1 MSLEQV
7 INTQNESLNQIIS
20 SLQELVLSYKNGN
33 LSLEDVKKL
42 INETIENIS
51 NDYIKESELK
61 EKLEALLEE
70 LDINANINEESLK
83 EVVLKV
89 VLENQESLKGDKG
102 DPFTY
107 EDFTEEQLKNLKGQ
121 DGAKGADGKSAYEL
135 WLENEENTG
144 KSQDEFLE
152 SLKGDKGDPFTYE
165 DFTEEQLENLKGQNG
180 AKGANGKSAYELWLE
195 NEENT
200 GKSQDEFLESLKGDK
215 GEDGDKISDEKLRQ
229 TLEEVSKPLLEES
242 FHQVGNTINNT
253 LSIVS
258 NALEK
263 NALLCN
269 ITNTPPPEQTQ
280 TNNGYKKG
288 FIWIDNSKTPN
299 DIYVS
304 DFTSWIKVELNK
316 EPEVNRLRLT
326 VQTALRGGSV
336 CLSDVRLIKENKTA
350 IYAEN
355 IQIDKENK
363 SATGLYDIDGKE
375 YEVRISSTINAD
387 YGDYDLITGGYIC
400 GTNLAFL
407 TPYEYILDFDKPLPK
422 NIIGIAAR
430 PTGYSQNFS
439 SYLNIE
445 AYASSIGRPLFSLN
459 FTNSYY
465 SDAIARDYTLNIR
478 DGSEITLN

>member
-1 MSLEQV
+1 MFNKGDKMSLEQL

-20 SLQELVLSYKNGN
+20 SLEELVLAYKRGN
-33 LSLEDVKKL
+33 LSLEDVKRL
-42 INETIENIS
+42 INEAIENIS
-51 NDYIKESELK
+51 SDYIKESELK

-70 LDINANINEESLK
+70 LNINANINEESLK

-107 EDFTEEQLKNLKGQ
+107 EDFTEEQLENLKGQ

-144 KSQDEFLE
+144 KSENEFL
-152 SLKGDKGDPFTYE
+152 
-165 DFTEEQLENLKGQNG
+165 
-180 AKGANGKSAYELWLE
+180 A
-195 NEENT
+195 
-200 GKSQDEFLESLKGDK
+200 SLKGDK

-242 FHQVGNTINNT
+242 FHQIGNTINNT
-253 LSIVS
+253 LSIIS

-304 DFTSWIKVELNK
+304 DFTSWIKVGLSK
-316 EPEVNRLRLT
+316 EPEINRLRLT
-326 VQTALRGGSV
+326 VQTAYRGGTV
-336 CLSDVRLIKENKTA
+336 CLSDVRLINENKIA
-350 IYAEN
+350 IYAKN

-375 YEVRISSTINAD
+375 YEVKISSTINAD

-400 GTNLAFL
+400 GTNLAYMV
-407 TPYEYILDFDKPLPK
+407 PYEYILYFDKPLPK

-439 SYLNIE
+439 NYLNIE
-445 AYASSIGRPLFSLN
+445 AYASSIGKPLFSLI

-465 SDAIARDYTLNIR
+465 NDAIARDYVLNIR

>member
-1 MSLEQV
+1 MFNKGDKMSLEQV

-70 LDINANINEESLK
+70 LGINANINEESLK

-144 KSQDEFLE
+144 KSQDEFL
-152 SLKGDKGDPFTYE
+152 
-165 DFTEEQLENLKGQNG
+165 
-180 AKGANGKSAYELWLE
+180 A
-195 NEENT
+195 
-200 GKSQDEFLESLKGDK
+200 SLKGDK

-304 DFTSWIKVELNK
+304 DFTSWIKVELSK

-350 IYAEN
+350 IYAKN

-400 GTNLAFL
+400 GTNLAVL

-445 AYASSIGRPLFSLN
+445 AYVSSIGKPLFSLN

>member
-1 MSLEQV
+1 MSVDLREIAIKTEEINKDFSEALE
-7 INTQNESLNQIIS
+7 ILK
-20 SLQELVLSYKNGN
+20 ELFKNG
-33 LSLEDVKKL
+33 VKPSDESIKNA
-42 INETIENIS
+42 INEVLTSFNF
-51 NDYIKESELK
+51 IKQSELK

-107 EDFTEEQLKNLKGQ
+107 EDFTEEQLENLKGQ

-144 KSQDEFLE
+144 KSQDEFL
-152 SLKGDKGDPFTYE
+152 
-165 DFTEEQLENLKGQNG
+165 
-180 AKGANGKSAYELWLE
+180 A
-195 NEENT
+195 
-200 GKSQDEFLESLKGDK
+200 SLKGDK

-253 LSIVS
+253 LSIIS

-304 DFTSWIKVELNK
+304 DFTSWIKVELSK

-326 VQTALRGGSV
+326 VQTAYRGGSV
-336 CLSDVRLIKENKTA
+336 CLSDVRLIKEDKTA
-350 IYAEN
+350 IYAKN

-400 GTNLAFL
+400 GTNLAYM

-445 AYASSIGRPLFSLN
+445 AYVSSIGKPLFSLN

>member
-1 MSLEQV
+1 MFNKGDKMSVDLREIAIKTEEINKDFSEALE
-7 INTQNESLNQIIS
+7 ILK
-20 SLQELVLSYKNGN
+20 ELFKNG
-33 LSLEDVKKL
+33 VKPSDESIKNA
-42 INETIENIS
+42 INEVLTSFNF
-51 NDYIKESELK
+51 IKQSELK

-70 LDINANINEESLK
+70 LNINANINEESLK

-107 EDFTEEQLKNLKGQ
+107 EDFTEEQLENLKGQ
-121 DGAKGADGKSAYEL
+121 D
-135 WLENEENTG
+135 
-144 KSQDEFLE
+144 
-152 SLKGDKGDPFTYE
+152 
-165 DFTEEQLENLKGQNG
+165 G

-200 GKSQDEFLESLKGDK
+200 GKSQDEFLASLKGDK

-304 DFTSWIKVELNK
+304 DFTSWIKVELSK

-350 IYAEN
+350 IYAKN

-400 GTNLAFL
+400 GTNLAYM

-445 AYASSIGRPLFSLN
+445 AYASSIGKPLFSLN

>member
-1 MSLEQV
+1 MFNKGDKMSLEQV

-107 EDFTEEQLKNLKGQ
+107 EDFTEEQLENLKGQ

-144 KSQDEFLE
+144 KSQDEFL
-152 SLKGDKGDPFTYE
+152 
-165 DFTEEQLENLKGQNG
+165 
-180 AKGANGKSAYELWLE
+180 A
-195 NEENT
+195 
-200 GKSQDEFLESLKGDK
+200 SLKGDK

-304 DFTSWIKVELNK
+304 DFTSWIKVELSK

-350 IYAEN
+350 IYAKN

-363 SATGLYDIDGKE
+363 SAIGLYDIDGKE

-400 GTNLAFL
+400 GTNLAVL

-445 AYASSIGRPLFSLN
+445 AYVSSIGKPLFSLN

>member
-1 MSLEQV
+1 MSVDLREIAIKTEEINKDFSEALE
-7 INTQNESLNQIIS
+7 ILK
-20 SLQELVLSYKNGN
+20 ELFKNG
-33 LSLEDVKKL
+33 VKPSDESIKNA
-42 INETIENIS
+42 INEVLTSFNF
-51 NDYIKESELK
+51 IKQSELK

-70 LDINANINEESLK
+70 LNINANINEESLK

-107 EDFTEEQLKNLKGQ
+107 EDFTEEQLENLKGQ
-121 DGAKGADGKSAYEL
+121 D
-135 WLENEENTG
+135 
-144 KSQDEFLE
+144 
-152 SLKGDKGDPFTYE
+152 
-165 DFTEEQLENLKGQNG
+165 G

-200 GKSQDEFLESLKGDK
+200 GKSQDEFLASLKGDK

-304 DFTSWIKVELNK
+304 DFTSWIKVELSK

-350 IYAEN
+350 IYAKN

-400 GTNLAFL
+400 GTNLAYM

-445 AYASSIGRPLFSLN
+445 AYASSIGKPLFSLN

>member
-1 MSLEQV
+1 MFNKGDKMSVDLREIAIKTEEINKDFSEALE
-7 INTQNESLNQIIS
+7 ILK
-20 SLQELVLSYKNGN
+20 ELFKNG
-33 LSLEDVKKL
+33 VKPSDESIKNA
-42 INETIENIS
+42 INEVLTSFNF
-51 NDYIKESELK
+51 IKQSELK

-70 LDINANINEESLK
+70 LNINANINEESLK

-107 EDFTEEQLKNLKGQ
+107 EDFTEEQLENLKGQ

-144 KSQDEFLE
+144 KSQDEFL
-152 SLKGDKGDPFTYE
+152 
-165 DFTEEQLENLKGQNG
+165 
-180 AKGANGKSAYELWLE
+180 A
-195 NEENT
+195 
-200 GKSQDEFLESLKGDK
+200 SLKGDK

-304 DFTSWIKVELNK
+304 DFTSWIKVELSK

-326 VQTALRGGSV
+326 VQTAYRGGSV
-336 CLSDVRLIKENKTA
+336 CLSDVRLIKEDKTA
-350 IYAEN
+350 IYAKN

-400 GTNLAFL
+400 GTNLAVL

-445 AYASSIGRPLFSLN
+445 AYASSIGKPLFSLN

>member
-70 LDINANINEESLK
+70 LGINANINEESLK

-107 EDFTEEQLKNLKGQ
+107 EDFTEEQLENLKGQ

-144 KSQDEFLE
+144 KSQDEFL
-152 SLKGDKGDPFTYE
+152 
-165 DFTEEQLENLKGQNG
+165 
-180 AKGANGKSAYELWLE
+180 A
-195 NEENT
+195 
-200 GKSQDEFLESLKGDK
+200 SLKGDK

-304 DFTSWIKVELNK
+304 DFTSWIKVDLSK

-326 VQTALRGGSV
+326 VQTVLRGGSV

-350 IYAEN
+350 IYAKN

-400 GTNLAFL
+400 GTNLAVL

-422 NIIGIAAR
+422 NIIGIAAK

-445 AYASSIGRPLFSLN
+445 AYVSSIGKPLFSLN

-465 SDAIARDYTLNIR
+465 SNAIARDYTLNIR

>member
-1 MSLEQV
+1 MFNKGDKMSVDLREIAIKTEEINKDFSEALE
-7 INTQNESLNQIIS
+7 ILK
-20 SLQELVLSYKNGN
+20 ELFKNG
-33 LSLEDVKKL
+33 VKPSDESIKNA
-42 INETIENIS
+42 INEVLTSFNF
-51 NDYIKESELK
+51 IKQSELK

-107 EDFTEEQLKNLKGQ
+107 EDFTEEQLENLKGQ

-144 KSQDEFLE
+144 KSQDEFL
-152 SLKGDKGDPFTYE
+152 
-165 DFTEEQLENLKGQNG
+165 
-180 AKGANGKSAYELWLE
+180 A
-195 NEENT
+195 
-200 GKSQDEFLESLKGDK
+200 SLKGDK

-304 DFTSWIKVELNK
+304 DFTSWIKVELSK

-326 VQTALRGGSV
+326 VQTAYRDGSV
-336 CLSDVRLIKENKTA
+336 CLSDVRLIKEDKTA
-350 IYAEN
+350 IYAKN

-400 GTNLAFL
+400 GTNLAYM

-445 AYASSIGRPLFSLN
+445 AYASSIGKPLFSLN

>member
-1 MSLEQV
+1 MSVDLREIAIKTEEINKDFSEALE
-7 INTQNESLNQIIS
+7 ILK
-20 SLQELVLSYKNGN
+20 ELFKNG
-33 LSLEDVKKL
+33 VKPSDESIKNA
-42 INETIENIS
+42 INEVLTSFNF
-51 NDYIKESELK
+51 IKQSELK

-107 EDFTEEQLKNLKGQ
+107 EDFTEEQLENLKGQ

-144 KSQDEFLE
+144 KSQDEFL
-152 SLKGDKGDPFTYE
+152 
-165 DFTEEQLENLKGQNG
+165 
-180 AKGANGKSAYELWLE
+180 A
-195 NEENT
+195 
-200 GKSQDEFLESLKGDK
+200 SLKGDK

-304 DFTSWIKVELNK
+304 DFTSWIKVELSK

-326 VQTALRGGSV
+326 VQTAYRGGSV
-336 CLSDVRLIKENKTA
+336 CLSDVRLIKEDKTA
-350 IYAEN
+350 IYAKN

-387 YGDYDLITGGYIC
+387 YGDYDLITGG
-400 GTNLAFL
+400 
-407 TPYEYILDFDKPLPK
+407 
-422 NIIGIAAR
+422 
-430 PTGYSQNFS
+430 
-439 SYLNIE
+439 
-445 AYASSIGRPLFSLN
+445 
-459 FTNSYY
+459 
-465 SDAIARDYTLNIR
+465 
-478 DGSEITLN
+478 

>member
-70 LDINANINEESLK
+70 LNINEESLK
-83 EVVLKV
+83 ESLKEFVLKV

-107 EDFTEEQLKNLKGQ
+107 EDFTEEQLENLKGQ
-121 DGAKGADGKSAYEL
+121 D
-135 WLENEENTG
+135 
-144 KSQDEFLE
+144 
-152 SLKGDKGDPFTYE
+152 
-165 DFTEEQLENLKGQNG
+165 G

-350 IYAEN
+350 IYAKN

-400 GTNLAFL
+400 GTNLAIS

-445 AYASSIGRPLFSLN
+445 AYASSIGKPLFSLN

>member
-1 MSLEQV
+1 MFNKGDKMSVDLREIAIKTEEINKDFSEALE
-7 INTQNESLNQIIS
+7 ILK
-20 SLQELVLSYKNGN
+20 ELFKNG
-33 LSLEDVKKL
+33 VKPSDESIKNA
-42 INETIENIS
+42 INEVLTSFNF
-51 NDYIKESELK
+51 IKQSELK

-107 EDFTEEQLKNLKGQ
+107 EDFTEEQLENLKGQ

-144 KSQDEFLE
+144 KSQDEFL
-152 SLKGDKGDPFTYE
+152 
-165 DFTEEQLENLKGQNG
+165 
-180 AKGANGKSAYELWLE
+180 A
-195 NEENT
+195 
-200 GKSQDEFLESLKGDK
+200 SLKGDK

-304 DFTSWIKVELNK
+304 DFTSWIKVELSK

-350 IYAEN
+350 IYAKN

-400 GTNLAFL
+400 GTNLAVL

-445 AYASSIGRPLFSLN
+445 AYVSSIGKPLFSLN

>member
-1 MSLEQV
+1 MSVDLREIAIKTEEINKDFSEALE
-7 INTQNESLNQIIS
+7 ILK
-20 SLQELVLSYKNGN
+20 ELFKNG
-33 LSLEDVKKL
+33 VKPSDESIKNA
-42 INETIENIS
+42 INEVLTSFNF
-51 NDYIKESELK
+51 IKQSELK

-89 VLENQESLKGDKG
+89 VLENQESIKGDKG

-107 EDFTEEQLKNLKGQ
+107 EDFTEEQLENLKGQ

-144 KSQDEFLE
+144 KSQDEFL
-152 SLKGDKGDPFTYE
+152 
-165 DFTEEQLENLKGQNG
+165 
-180 AKGANGKSAYELWLE
+180 A
-195 NEENT
+195 
-200 GKSQDEFLESLKGDK
+200 SLKGDK

-304 DFTSWIKVELNK
+304 DFTSWIKVELSK

-326 VQTALRGGSV
+326 VQTAYRGGSV
-336 CLSDVRLIKENKTA
+336 CLSDVRLIKEDKTA
-350 IYAEN
+350 IYAKN

-387 YGDYDLITGGYIC
+387 YGDYDLIMGGYIC
-400 GTNLAFL
+400 GTNLAYM

-445 AYASSIGRPLFSLN
+445 AYASSIGKPLFSLN

>member
-1 MSLEQV
+1 MFNKGDKMSVDLREIAIKTEEINKDFSEALE
-7 INTQNESLNQIIS
+7 ILK
-20 SLQELVLSYKNGN
+20 ELFKNG
-33 LSLEDVKKL
+33 VKPSDESIKNA
-42 INETIENIS
+42 INEVLTSFNF
-51 NDYIKESELK
+51 IKQSELK

-107 EDFTEEQLKNLKGQ
+107 EDFTEEQLENLKGQ

-144 KSQDEFLE
+144 KSQDEFLA
-152 SLKGDKGDPFTYE
+152 SLKG
-165 DFTEEQLENLKGQNG
+165 N
-180 AKGANGKSAYELWLE
+180 
-195 NEENT
+195 
-200 GKSQDEFLESLKGDK
+200 K

-253 LSIVS
+253 LSIIS

-304 DFTSWIKVELNK
+304 DFTSWIKVELSK

-350 IYAEN
+350 IYAKN

-400 GTNLAFL
+400 GTNLAVL

-445 AYASSIGRPLFSLN
+445 AYASSIGKPLFSLN

>member
-1 MSLEQV
+1 MSVDLREIAIKTEEINKDFSEALE
-7 INTQNESLNQIIS
+7 ILK
-20 SLQELVLSYKNGN
+20 ELFKNG
-33 LSLEDVKKL
+33 VKPSDESIKNA
-42 INETIENIS
+42 INEVLTSFNF
-51 NDYIKESELK
+51 IKQSELK

-107 EDFTEEQLKNLKGQ
+107 EDFTEEQLENLKGQ
-121 DGAKGADGKSAYEL
+121 D
-135 WLENEENTG
+135 
-144 KSQDEFLE
+144 
-152 SLKGDKGDPFTYE
+152 
-165 DFTEEQLENLKGQNG
+165 G

-304 DFTSWIKVELNK
+304 DFTSWIKVELSK

-350 IYAEN
+350 IYAKN

-400 GTNLAFL
+400 GTNLAYM

-445 AYASSIGRPLFSLN
+445 AYVSSIGKPLFSLN

>member
-1 MSLEQV
+1 MFNKGDKMSLEQV

-70 LDINANINEESLK
+70 LDINANINKESLK

-144 KSQDEFLE
+144 KSQDEFL
-152 SLKGDKGDPFTYE
+152 
-165 DFTEEQLENLKGQNG
+165 
-180 AKGANGKSAYELWLE
+180 A
-195 NEENT
+195 
-200 GKSQDEFLESLKGDK
+200 SLKGDK

-304 DFTSWIKVELNK
+304 DFTSWIKVELSK

-350 IYAEN
+350 IYAKN

-363 SATGLYDIDGKE
+363 SAIGLYDIDGKE

-387 YGDYDLITGGYIC
+387 YGDYDLITG
-400 GTNLAFL
+400 
-407 TPYEYILDFDKPLPK
+407 
-422 NIIGIAAR
+422 
-430 PTGYSQNFS
+430 
-439 SYLNIE
+439 YLRKTCSLC
-445 AYASSIGRPLFSLN
+445 YTTLSSI
-459 FTNSYY
+459 
-465 SDAIARDYTLNIR
+465 I
-478 DGSEITLN
+478 

>member
-1 MSLEQV
+1 MSVDLREIAIKTEEINKDFSEALE
-7 INTQNESLNQIIS
+7 ILK
-20 SLQELVLSYKNGN
+20 ELFKNG
-33 LSLEDVKKL
+33 VKPSDESIKNA
-42 INETIENIS
+42 INEVLTSFNF
-51 NDYIKESELK
+51 IKQSELK

-107 EDFTEEQLKNLKGQ
+107 EDFTEEQLENLKGQ

-144 KSQDEFLE
+144 KSQDEFL
-152 SLKGDKGDPFTYE
+152 
-165 DFTEEQLENLKGQNG
+165 
-180 AKGANGKSAYELWLE
+180 A
-195 NEENT
+195 
-200 GKSQDEFLESLKGDK
+200 SLKGDK

-304 DFTSWIKVELNK
+304 DFTSWIKVELSK

-326 VQTALRGGSV
+326 VQTAYRGGSV
-336 CLSDVRLIKENKTA
+336 CLSDVRLIKEDKTA
-350 IYAEN
+350 IYAKN

-400 GTNLAFL
+400 GTNLAVS

-445 AYASSIGRPLFSLN
+445 AYASSIGKPLFSLN

>member
-1 MSLEQV
+1 MSVDLREIAIKTEEINKDFSEALE
-7 INTQNESLNQIIS
+7 ILK
-20 SLQELVLSYKNGN
+20 ELFKNG
-33 LSLEDVKKL
+33 VKPSDESIKNA
-42 INETIENIS
+42 INEVLTSFNF
-51 NDYIKESELK
+51 IKQSELK

-107 EDFTEEQLKNLKGQ
+107 EDFTEEQLENLKGQ

-144 KSQDEFLE
+144 KSQDEFL
-152 SLKGDKGDPFTYE
+152 
-165 DFTEEQLENLKGQNG
+165 
-180 AKGANGKSAYELWLE
+180 A
-195 NEENT
+195 
-200 GKSQDEFLESLKGDK
+200 SLKGDK

-304 DFTSWIKVELNK
+304 DFTSWIKVELSK

-326 VQTALRGGSV
+326 VQTAYRGGSV
-336 CLSDVRLIKENKTA
+336 CLSDVRLIKEDKTA
-350 IYAEN
+350 IYAKN

-400 GTNLAFL
+400 GTNLAYM

-445 AYASSIGRPLFSLN
+445 AYVSSIGKPLFSLN

>member
-1 MSLEQV
+1 MFNKGDKMSVDLREIAIKTEEINKDFSEALE
-7 INTQNESLNQIIS
+7 ILK
-20 SLQELVLSYKNGN
+20 ELFKNG
-33 LSLEDVKKL
+33 VKPSDESIKNA
-42 INETIENIS
+42 INEVLTSFNF
-51 NDYIKESELK
+51 IKQSELK
-61 EKLEALLEE
+61 ERLEALLEE
-70 LDINANINEESLK
+70 LNINANINEESLK

-107 EDFTEEQLKNLKGQ
+107 EDFTEEQLENLKGQ
-121 DGAKGADGKSAYEL
+121 DGAKGADGKSTYEL

-144 KSQDEFLE
+144 KSQGEFL
-152 SLKGDKGDPFTYE
+152 
-165 DFTEEQLENLKGQNG
+165 
-180 AKGANGKSAYELWLE
+180 A
-195 NEENT
+195 
-200 GKSQDEFLESLKGDK
+200 SLKGDK

-253 LSIVS
+253 LSIIS

-304 DFTSWIKVELNK
+304 DFTSWIKVELSK

-336 CLSDVRLIKENKTA
+336 CLSDVRLIKENKTT
-350 IYAEN
+350 IYAKN

-400 GTNLAFL
+400 GTNLAVS

-445 AYASSIGRPLFSLN
+445 AYASSIGKPLFSLK

>member
-1 MSLEQV
+1 MFNKGDKMSLEQV

-107 EDFTEEQLKNLKGQ
+107 EDFTEEQLENLKGQ

-144 KSQDEFLE
+144 KSQDEFL
-152 SLKGDKGDPFTYE
+152 
-165 DFTEEQLENLKGQNG
+165 
-180 AKGANGKSAYELWLE
+180 A
-195 NEENT
+195 
-200 GKSQDEFLESLKGDK
+200 SLKGDK

-253 LSIVS
+253 LSIIS

-304 DFTSWIKVELNK
+304 DFTSWIKVGLSK

-326 VQTALRGGSV
+326 VQTAYRGGSV

-350 IYAEN
+350 IYAKN

-400 GTNLAFL
+400 GTNLAFS

-430 PTGYSQNFS
+430 PTGYSRNFS

-445 AYASSIGRPLFSLN
+445 AYASSIGKPLFSLN

>member
-1 MSLEQV
+1 MFNKGDKMSLEQL

-20 SLQELVLSYKNGN
+20 SLEELVLAYKRGN
-33 LSLEDVKKL
+33 LSLEDVKRL
-42 INETIENIS
+42 INEAIENIS
-51 NDYIKESELK
+51 SDYIKESELK
-61 EKLEALLEE
+61 EKLEVLLEE
-70 LDINANINEESLK
+70 LNINANIDEESLK

-89 VLENQESLKGDKG
+89 VLENK
-102 DPFTY
+102 
-107 EDFTEEQLKNLKGQ
+107 
-121 DGAKGADGKSAYEL
+121 A
-135 WLENEENTG
+135 
-144 KSQDEFLE
+144 
-152 SLKGDKGDPFTYE
+152 
-165 DFTEEQLENLKGQNG
+165 
-180 AKGANGKSAYELWLE
+180 
-195 NEENT
+195 
-200 GKSQDEFLESLKGDK
+200 SLKGDK

-242 FHQVGNTINNT
+242 FHQIGNTINNT
-253 LSIVS
+253 LSIIS

-280 TNNGYKKG
+280 VHNGYKKG

-304 DFTSWIKVELNK
+304 DFTSWIKVGLSK
-316 EPEVNRLRLT
+316 EPEINRLRLT
-326 VQTALRGGSV
+326 VQTAYRGGTV
-336 CLSDVRLIKENKTA
+336 CLSDVRLINENKIA
-350 IYAEN
+350 IYAKN

-375 YEVRISSTINAD
+375 YEVKISSTINAD

-400 GTNLAFL
+400 GTNLAYMV
-407 TPYEYILDFDKPLPK
+407 PYEYILYFDKPLPK

-439 SYLNIE
+439 NYLNIE
-445 AYASSIGRPLFSLN
+445 AYASSIGKPLFSLI

-465 SDAIARDYTLNIR
+465 NDAIARDYVLNIR

>member
-1 MSLEQV
+1 MSVDLREIAIKTEEINKDFSEALE
-7 INTQNESLNQIIS
+7 ILK
-20 SLQELVLSYKNGN
+20 ELFKNG
-33 LSLEDVKKL
+33 VKPSDESIKNA
-42 INETIENIS
+42 INEVLTSFNF
-51 NDYIKESELK
+51 IKQSELK

-107 EDFTEEQLKNLKGQ
+107 EDFTEEQLENLKGQ

-144 KSQDEFLE
+144 KSQDEFL
-152 SLKGDKGDPFTYE
+152 
-165 DFTEEQLENLKGQNG
+165 
-180 AKGANGKSAYELWLE
+180 A
-195 NEENT
+195 
-200 GKSQDEFLESLKGDK
+200 SLKGDK

-304 DFTSWIKVELNK
+304 DFTSWIKVELSK

-326 VQTALRGGSV
+326 VQTAYRGGSV

-350 IYAEN
+350 IYAKN

-400 GTNLAFL
+400 GTNLAYM

-445 AYASSIGRPLFSLN
+445 AYASSIGKPLFSLN

>member
-1 MSLEQV
+1 MFNKGDKMSVDLREIAIKTEEINKDFSEALE
-7 INTQNESLNQIIS
+7 ILK
-20 SLQELVLSYKNGN
+20 ELFKNG
-33 LSLEDVKKL
+33 VKPSDESIKNA
-42 INETIENIS
+42 INEVLTSFNF
-51 NDYIKESELK
+51 IKQSELK

-107 EDFTEEQLKNLKGQ
+107 EDFTEEQLENLKGQ

-144 KSQDEFLE
+144 KSQDEFL
-152 SLKGDKGDPFTYE
+152 
-165 DFTEEQLENLKGQNG
+165 
-180 AKGANGKSAYELWLE
+180 A
-195 NEENT
+195 
-200 GKSQDEFLESLKGDK
+200 SLKGDK

-304 DFTSWIKVELNK
+304 DFTSWIKVELSK

-326 VQTALRGGSV
+326 VQTAYRGGSV
-336 CLSDVRLIKENKTA
+336 CLSDVRLIKEDKTA
-350 IYAEN
+350 IYAKN

-400 GTNLAFL
+400 GTNLAYM

-445 AYASSIGRPLFSLN
+445 AYASSIGKPLFSLN

>member
-1 MSLEQV
+1 MFNKGDKMSLEQV

-70 LDINANINEESLK
+70 LDINANINKESLK

-144 KSQDEFLE
+144 KSQDEFL
-152 SLKGDKGDPFTYE
+152 
-165 DFTEEQLENLKGQNG
+165 
-180 AKGANGKSAYELWLE
+180 A
-195 NEENT
+195 
-200 GKSQDEFLESLKGDK
+200 SLKGDK

-304 DFTSWIKVELNK
+304 DFTSWIKVELSK

-350 IYAEN
+350 IYAKN

-363 SATGLYDIDGKE
+363 SAIGLYDIDGKE

-400 GTNLAFL
+400 GTNLAVL

-445 AYASSIGRPLFSLN
+445 AYVSSIGKPLFSLN

-465 SDAIARDYTLNIR
+465 SNAIARDYTLNIR

>member
-1 MSLEQV
+1 MSVDLREIAIKTEEINKDFSEALE
-7 INTQNESLNQIIS
+7 ILK
-20 SLQELVLSYKNGN
+20 ELFKNG
-33 LSLEDVKKL
+33 VKPSDESIKNA
-42 INETIENIS
+42 INEVLTSFNF
-51 NDYIKESELK
+51 IKQSELK

-70 LDINANINEESLK
+70 LGINANINEESLK

-107 EDFTEEQLKNLKGQ
+107 EDFTEEQLENLKGQ

-144 KSQDEFLE
+144 KSQDEFL
-152 SLKGDKGDPFTYE
+152 
-165 DFTEEQLENLKGQNG
+165 
-180 AKGANGKSAYELWLE
+180 A
-195 NEENT
+195 
-200 GKSQDEFLESLKGDK
+200 SLKGDK

-304 DFTSWIKVELNK
+304 DFTSWIKVELSK

-326 VQTALRGGSV
+326 VQTAYRGGSV
-336 CLSDVRLIKENKTA
+336 CLSDVRLIKEDKTA
-350 IYAEN
+350 IYAKN

-400 GTNLAFL
+400 GTNLAYM

-445 AYASSIGRPLFSLN
+445 AYASSIGKPLFSLN

>member
-70 LDINANINEESLK
+70 LNINANINEESLK

-107 EDFTEEQLKNLKGQ
+107 EDFTEEQLENLKGQ
-121 DGAKGADGKSAYEL
+121 DGAKGAD
-135 WLENEENTG
+135 
-144 KSQDEFLE
+144 
-152 SLKGDKGDPFTYE
+152 
-165 DFTEEQLENLKGQNG
+165 
-180 AKGANGKSAYELWLE
+180 GKSAYELWLE

-304 DFTSWIKVELNK
+304 DFTSWIKVDLSK

-326 VQTALRGGSV
+326 VQTVLRGGSV

-350 IYAEN
+350 IYAKN

-400 GTNLAFL
+400 GTNLAVL

-422 NIIGIAAR
+422 NIIGIAAK

-445 AYASSIGRPLFSLN
+445 AYVSSIGKPLFSLN

>member
-1 MSLEQV
+1 MSVDLREIAIKTEEINKDFSEALE
-7 INTQNESLNQIIS
+7 ILK
-20 SLQELVLSYKNGN
+20 ELFKNG
-33 LSLEDVKKL
+33 VKPSDESIKNA
-42 INETIENIS
+42 INEVLTSFNF
-51 NDYIKESELK
+51 IKQSELK

-107 EDFTEEQLKNLKGQ
+107 EDFTEEQLENLKGQ

-144 KSQDEFLE
+144 KSQDEFL
-152 SLKGDKGDPFTYE
+152 
-165 DFTEEQLENLKGQNG
+165 
-180 AKGANGKSAYELWLE
+180 A
-195 NEENT
+195 
-200 GKSQDEFLESLKGDK
+200 SLKGDK

-304 DFTSWIKVELNK
+304 DFTSWIKVELSK

-326 VQTALRGGSV
+326 VQTAYRGGSV

-350 IYAEN
+350 IYAKN

-400 GTNLAFL
+400 GTNLAYM

-445 AYASSIGRPLFSLN
+445 AYVSSIGKPLFSLN

>member
-1 MSLEQV
+1 MSVDLREIAIKTEEINKDFSEALE
-7 INTQNESLNQIIS
+7 ILK
-20 SLQELVLSYKNGN
+20 ELFKNG
-33 LSLEDVKKL
+33 VKPSDESIKNA
-42 INETIENIS
+42 INEVLTSFNF
-51 NDYIKESELK
+51 IKQSELK

-70 LDINANINEESLK
+70 LNINANINEESLK

-107 EDFTEEQLKNLKGQ
+107 EDFTEEQLENLKGQ
-121 DGAKGADGKSAYEL
+121 D
-135 WLENEENTG
+135 
-144 KSQDEFLE
+144 
-152 SLKGDKGDPFTYE
+152 
-165 DFTEEQLENLKGQNG
+165 G

-200 GKSQDEFLESLKGDK
+200 GKSQDEFLASLKGDK

-304 DFTSWIKVELNK
+304 DFTSWIKVELSK
-316 EPEVNRLRLT
+316 EPEINRLRLT

-350 IYAEN
+350 IYAKN

-400 GTNLAFL
+400 GTNLAYM

-445 AYASSIGRPLFSLN
+445 AYASSIGKPLFSLN

>member
-1 MSLEQV
+1 MFNKGDKMSVDLREIAIKTEEINKDFSEALE
-7 INTQNESLNQIIS
+7 ILK
-20 SLQELVLSYKNGN
+20 ELFKNG
-33 LSLEDVKKL
+33 VKPSDESIKNA
-42 INETIENIS
+42 INEVLTSFNF
-51 NDYIKESELK
+51 IKQSELK

-107 EDFTEEQLKNLKGQ
+107 EDFTEEQLENLKGQ

-144 KSQDEFLE
+144 KSQDEFL
-152 SLKGDKGDPFTYE
+152 
-165 DFTEEQLENLKGQNG
+165 
-180 AKGANGKSAYELWLE
+180 A
-195 NEENT
+195 
-200 GKSQDEFLESLKGDK
+200 SLKGDK

-304 DFTSWIKVELNK
+304 DFTSWIKVELSK

-350 IYAEN
+350 IYAKN

-400 GTNLAFL
+400 GTNLAYM

-445 AYASSIGRPLFSLN
+445 AYVSSIGKPLFSLN